1 MGKIP
6 ENRQERIAARKLLTD
21 NRRIGFCL
29 DPRVF
34 ARFIVPE
41 IAQMTTPQ
49 PSLEQRVNVLWSRWH
64 DYVASGRFEQFV
76 EFTVALNSL
85 AEQFS
90 NLRLAGLVRM
100 CEGLENSALLLFGNA
115 NTHPIP
121 EADRKDLQRQIE
133 ALAGTFSNAR
143 SPVNERRTDEST
155 AANVPDWVKQRTVWL
170 IADEEQRETTKRLE
184 RQLRFFGF
192 RTYRQDW
199 ESVPAADEQPLAVLF
214 FSSRPSDD
222 AERLEFISGMRH
234 LCPSS
239 QLFFLG
245 VPTAMEPIVR
255 LMRSGIDVTTPADE
269 HPTMVLGRMLDLVQ
283 TREQEKYRVLVVED
297 SRLAMTI
304 IERTL
309 AEYHV
314 DSMAIADPSK
324 LLETVDIYHPD
335 LILMDM
341 YMPHFNGVEA
351 TRVLRQMDRFQ
362 SLPII
367 YLSSE
372 SDIGLQVEALRLGGD
387 QFITKPFNPV
397 VLAATVRATIDRY
410 REAQRWTQ
418 MDGLTGLLNHTASK
432 ARLAALVES
441 HPPESGGKLCVV
453 MIDIDRFK
461 SVNDTYGHPV
471 GDQVIRG
478 LAWLLKGRLRTTDM
492 IGRYGGEEFIVA
504 MPNADL
510 DQGMRIIDNIRADFA
525 ALPHAF
531 QGGMLH
537 ATFSAG
543 IASYGVANTVAS
555 LTEAADY
562 ALLEAKRNGRNQ
574 VRFACRHNM
583 TLGSV

>member
-1 MGKIP
+1 
-6 ENRQERIAARKLLTD
+6 
-21 NRRIGFCL
+21 
-29 DPRVF
+29 
-34 ARFIVPE
+34 
-41 IAQMTTPQ
+41 MTTPH
-49 PSLEQRVNVLWSRWH
+49 PSLEQRVNVLLSRWN

-76 EFTVALNSL
+76 EFTVTLNSL

-90 NLRLAGLVRM
+90 NLRLSGLVRM
-100 CEGLENSALLLFGNA
+100 CEGLENSALLLFGNT

-121 EADRKDLQRQIE
+121 EADRKDLQRQVE
-133 ALAGTFSNAR
+133 ALAGTFSNVR
-143 SPVNERRTDEST
+143 SPVNERRTEDETLAFST
-155 AANVPDWVKQRTVWL
+155 PDWVKQRMVWL
-170 IADEEQRETTKRLE
+170 IADKEQKQTAERLE

-214 FSSRPSDD
+214 FSTRPSDD
-222 AERLEFISGMRH
+222 KDRLEFIAGMRH

-239 QLFFLG
+239 QLFFIG
-245 VPTAMEPIVR
+245 VPAEIEPIVQ
-255 LMRSGIDVTTPADE
+255 LIRSGIDMTTPSGE

-283 TREQEKYRVLVVED
+283 TREQEKYRVLIVED
-297 SRLAMTI
+297 SRLATTL

-309 AEYHV
+309 TEYHV
-314 DSMAIADPSK
+314 DSMAISDPGL
-324 LLETVDIYHPD
+324 LLETITSYCPD

-341 YMPHFNGVEA
+341 YMPRFNGVEA

-372 SDIGLQVEALRLGGD
+372 SDISLQVEALRLGGD
-387 QFITKPFNPV
+387 QFITKPFNPI

-410 REAQRWTQ
+410 RKTQRWTQ

-432 ARLAALVES
+432 SRLAALVEA
-441 HPPESGGKLCVV
+441 HPPEEGGKLCVV
-453 MIDIDRFK
+453 MIDIDHFK

-492 IGRYGGEEFIVA
+492 IGRYGGEEFICA

-510 DQGMRIIDNIRADFA
+510 DQAIRVIDNIRADFA
-525 ALPHAF
+525 AMPHAF

-537 ATFSAG
+537 ASFSAG
-543 IASYGVANTVAS
+543 ISSYNVAHTVAG
-555 LTEAADY
+555 LTEGADN

-574 VRFACRHNM
+574 VRSAIRP
-583 TLGSV
+583 GVAAPVSI